1 MVVWIFM
8 DLVGPDS
15 YVGSD
20 LGSGDIWGIIG
31 VKWLMGLV
39 GYGSVWGQD

>member
-1 MVVWIFM
+1 M

-20 LGSGDIWGIIG
+20 LGSGDIWEIMEME
-31 VKWLMGLV
+31 WLVGLV
-39 GYGSVWGQD
+39 G